1 MVSPSL
7 ALLAFWSITTSA
19 AGISGSTFPR
29 QDAPNLLG
37 NTSVLPPGW
46 SGVVS
51 QDCFDDCA
59 HNEEPLVSEF
69 LFGPNFTDP
78 VGLTIESCVA
88 FCDQQGSRMAG
99 LKGTECRCGN
109 IFNPSACF
117 ETVGSECIFPDT
129 GESCP
134 GNPVETCG
142 SASIGIFS
150 IFFKSVSQFSCS
162 EFLWPG
168 GAPLTPGAWRFSY
181 FYNDSVSA
189 RALPHNA
196 VNLPVPLP
204 RGNLTVEACVAACGN
219 AGFTLAGVEFADEC
233 CTYLEMRIQFDQ
245 HPDTYQLIR
254 ADCGN
259 ALQSNS
265 KPITDCSVLPSSSFP
280 NTRKP
285 TLMKCKGNAN
295 EFCGGPDIIS
305 IYTLAGTG
313 LLPLISFNS
322 ELDNFCAGIDCIG
335 IT

>member
-1 MVSPSL
+1 
-7 ALLAFWSITTSA
+7 
-19 AGISGSTFPR
+19 
-29 QDAPNLLG
+29 
-37 NTSVLPPGW
+37 
-46 SGVVS
+46 
-51 QDCFDDCA
+51 
-59 HNEEPLVSEF
+59 
-69 LFGPNFTDP
+69 
-78 VGLTIESCVA
+78 
-88 FCDQQGSRMAG
+88 
-99 LKGTECRCGN
+99 CGN

-117 ETVGSECIFPDT
+117 ETVGFECISPET

-142 SASIGIFS
+142 SASVGIFS

-162 EFLWPG
+162 EILWPG
-168 GAPLTPGAWRFSY
+168 GAPLIPGAWRFSY

-219 AGFTLAGVEFADEC
+219 A
-233 CTYLEMRIQFDQ
+233 
-245 HPDTYQLIR
+245 
-254 ADCGN
+254 DCGN

-280 NTRKP
+280 NNRKP
-285 TLMKCKGNAN
+285 ALMKCKGNAN

-305 IYTLAGTG
+305 IYTLPGTG